1 MGAFISEKLNKGYLI
16 NDGTVKHYSLG
27 KSECGPTQIY
37 EDGIQLT
44 NDGKIDTASA
54 SDIPFGDNVKNYIN
68 QMIDAKLNSN
78 KITYQSNSASVFV
91 KDNPSETTQQITCYT
106 VYFST
111 KQELTNIERTVSLFM
126 SYIPNLNSLSKLVL
140 TAPIGTFK
148 SNTYIFI
155 QEIREDPSSD
165 NNNKI
170 MPNTLTSYSFEFTVA
185 QCAAYVFAI
194 TI

>member
-1 MGAFISEKLNKGYLI
+1 
-16 NDGTVKHYSLG
+16 
-27 KSECGPTQIY
+27 
-37 EDGIQLT
+37 
-44 NDGKIDTASA
+44 
-54 SDIPFGDNVKNYIN
+54 
-68 QMIDAKLNSN
+68 MIDAKLNSN
-78 KITYQSNSASVFV
+78 KITYQSSSASVFI
-91 KDNPSETTQQITCYT
+91 KDNPYETTQQTTCYT

-111 KQELTNIERTVSLFM
+111 KQELTNVERTVSLFM

-155 QEIREDPSSD
+155 QEIRENPSSD